1 MLYDLPSLR
10 SLTRQSMSEYR
21 RAHIPGGAYFFTVK
35 TFERKPVLTH
45 EHYRIA
51 LREAITEV
59 RGRLPFDSLAWVL
72 LPDHIHTIWKL
83 PEGDVDYSLR
93 WSLIKQHVTRKCAER
108 TQEVLVS
115 QSRQKRREGTIWQR
129 RFWEHLIR
137 DDRDFRRHIDYIHYN
152 PVKHGYVSKV
162 VDWPYSTF
170 HRFVRN
176 GVYPTDWASADEN
189 TASNYGE

>member
-1 MLYDLPSLR
+1 
-10 SLTRQSMSEYR
+10 MSEYR

-35 TFERKPVLTH
+35 TFERRPVLTH
-45 EHYRIA
+45 EHYRVA

-93 WSLIKQHVTRKCAER
+93 WSLIKQHVTRKYAER

-115 QSRQKRREGTIWQR
+115 RSRQKRREGTIWQR

-152 PVKHGYVSKV
+152 PVKHGHVSKV

-176 GVYPTDWASADEN
+176 GVYSKDWASADEN
-189 TASNYGE
+189 TASSYGE

>member
-1 MLYDLPSLR
+1 
-10 SLTRQSMSEYR
+10 MS
-21 RAHIPGGAYFFTVK
+21 
-35 TFERKPVLTH
+35 
-45 EHYRIA
+45 
-51 LREAITEV
+51 
-59 RGRLPFDSLAWVL
+59 
-72 LPDHIHTIWKL
+72 
-83 PEGDVDYSLR
+83 
-93 WSLIKQHVTRKCAER
+93 
-108 TQEVLVS
+108 VS

-176 GVYPTDWASADEN
+176 GVYPTDWASVDEI

>member
-1 MLYDLPSLR
+1 
-10 SLTRQSMSEYR
+10 MSEYR

-93 WSLIKQHVTRKCAER
+93 WVANQTTRHSEMCGKDSRGVNQPVTAK
-108 TQEVLVS
+108 TP
-115 QSRQKRREGTIWQR
+115 RRYDLATPFLGTS
-129 RFWEHLIR
+129 
-137 DDRDFRRHIDYIHYN
+137 D
-152 PVKHGYVSKV
+152 
-162 VDWPYSTF
+162 T
-170 HRFVRN
+170 
-176 GVYPTDWASADEN
+176 
-189 TASNYGE
+189 

>member
-1 MLYDLPSLR
+1 VSLCARQLPKYEGDCLSTA
-10 SLTRQSMSEYR
+10 S
-21 RAHIPGGAYFFTVK
+21 PGFCFPT
-35 TFERKPVLTH
+35 
-45 EHYRIA
+45 I
-51 LREAITEV
+51 
-59 RGRLPFDSLAWVL
+59 
-72 LPDHIHTIWKL
+72 IHTIWKL
-83 PEGDVDYSLR
+83 REGDVDYSLR

-129 RFWEHLIR
+129 RFWEHRIR
-137 DDRDFRRHIDYIHYN
+137 DDRDFRRHIDYVHYN

-176 GVYPTDWASADEN
+176 GVYPTDWANADEN

>member
-1 MLYDLPSLR
+1 M
-10 SLTRQSMSEYR
+10 
-21 RAHIPGGAYFFTVK
+21 
-35 TFERKPVLTH
+35 TH

-59 RGRLPFDSLAWVL
+59 RGRLPFNSLAWVL
-72 LPDHIHTIWKL
+72 LPDHVHTIWKL

-137 DDRDFRRHIDYIHYN
+137 DERDFRRHIDYIHYN
-152 PVKHGYVSKV
+152 P
-162 VDWPYSTF
+162 
-170 HRFVRN
+170 
-176 GVYPTDWASADEN
+176 
-189 TASNYGE
+189 

>member
-1 MLYDLPSLR
+1 MSITASLCARQLPRYEGDSL
-10 SLTRQSMSEYR
+10 ST
-21 RAHIPGGAYFFTVK
+21 A
-35 TFERKPVLTH
+35 
-45 EHYRIA
+45 
-51 LREAITEV
+51 
-59 RGRLPFDSLAWVL
+59 LAWVL
-72 LPDHIHTIWKL
+72 LPDHIHAIWKL

-93 WSLIKQHVTRKCAER
+93 WSLIKQHVTRKYAER

-189 TASNYGE
+189 TASSYGE

>member
-1 MLYDLPSLR
+1 
-10 SLTRQSMSEYR
+10 MSEYR

-93 WSLIKQHVTRKCAER
+93 WSLIKQHVTRKCNGKESR
-108 TQEVLVS
+108 GVS
-115 QSRQKRREGTIWQR
+115 QPVTAKTPRRYDLATPFLGTS
-129 RFWEHLIR
+129 
-137 DDRDFRRHIDYIHYN
+137 D
-152 PVKHGYVSKV
+152 
-162 VDWPYSTF
+162 T
-170 HRFVRN
+170 
-176 GVYPTDWASADEN
+176 
-189 TASNYGE
+189 

>member
-1 MLYDLPSLR
+1 
-10 SLTRQSMSEYR
+10 MSEYR
-21 RAHIPGGAYFFTVK
+21 RVHIPGGAYFFTVK

-51 LREAITEV
+51 LRETITEV

-162 VDWPYSTF
+162 VDWPHSTF

-176 GVYPTDWASADEN
+176 GVYPTDWASVDEI